1 MGLFNHLQATCVAP
15 TPFIVQ
21 ILQLLSMDFHLFLLF
36 NHFRLKS
43 LSSVPIQSLPER
55 AYSVDTHRA
64 GMQTPKPIDLGLS
77 KWTIKTN
84 TAEGI
89 KTTISASC
97 VQTWK
102 KKTWKIFFSTVG
114 NHAASSPNTPKSFI
128 FKKSKY
134 FISPKW
140 SLQFFLFK
148 TFLVCNSVLKGR
160 KAKTFGLLF
169 WCGCYVSKGSAHLQS
184 SHGILSFDSQMIQKL
199 QPQAPLWELR
209 ITGERWDAR

>member
-55 AYSVDTHRA
+55 PYSVDTHRA

-102 KKTWKIFFSTVG
+102 KK
-114 NHAASSPNTPKSFI
+114 HE
-128 FKKSKY
+128 KY
-134 FISPKW
+134 F
-140 SLQFFLFK
+140 F
-148 TFLVCNSVLKGR
+148 
-160 KAKTFGLLF
+160 
-169 WCGCYVSKGSAHLQS
+169 
-184 SHGILSFDSQMIQKL
+184 
-199 QPQAPLWELR
+199 PLWETTRQVAQTHQNPSFLKSQNISYLPNEACSFFSSKR
-209 ITGERWDAR
+209 FWCVIQF